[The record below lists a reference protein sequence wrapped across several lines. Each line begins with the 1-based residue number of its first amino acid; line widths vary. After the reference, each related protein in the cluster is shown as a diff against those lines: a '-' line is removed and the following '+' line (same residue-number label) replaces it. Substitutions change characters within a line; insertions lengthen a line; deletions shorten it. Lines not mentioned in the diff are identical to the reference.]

1 MKEPKKTVYLQ
12 LPLPLY
18 AQLSQLAQE
27 NVRTLPGYIR
37 QVLRL
42 YVKHLEE
49 GQNEEDW
56 WYFRGLKR

>member
-18 AQLSQLAQE
+18 ERLSQLAQE

-42 YVKHLEE
+42 YVKRLEE

-56 WYFRGLKR
+56 WYFRGLKL